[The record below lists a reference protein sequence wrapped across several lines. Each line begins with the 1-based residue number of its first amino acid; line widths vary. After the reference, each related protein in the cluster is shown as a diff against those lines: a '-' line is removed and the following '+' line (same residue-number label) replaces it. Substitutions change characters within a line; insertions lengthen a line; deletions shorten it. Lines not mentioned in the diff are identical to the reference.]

1 MGQRQ
6 RFITLASNVRQVNN
20 TSKENLM
27 INKPHSVAL
36 RLTPEEFTAL
46 VHVQLRDGDKN
57 LTVTLRKV
65 LEPLIAE
72 GNKSLEAI
80 RKKEEAKAKRLAKKA
95 AANA

>member
-1 MGQRQ
+1 
-6 RFITLASNVRQVNN
+6 
-20 TSKENLM
+20 M

-46 VHVQLRDGDKN
+46 VHLQLRDGDKN

-72 GNKSLEAI
+72 GAKSLEAI
-80 RKKEEAKAKRLAKKA
+80 RKKEEARIKRLAKKVV
-95 AANA
+95 NDGL